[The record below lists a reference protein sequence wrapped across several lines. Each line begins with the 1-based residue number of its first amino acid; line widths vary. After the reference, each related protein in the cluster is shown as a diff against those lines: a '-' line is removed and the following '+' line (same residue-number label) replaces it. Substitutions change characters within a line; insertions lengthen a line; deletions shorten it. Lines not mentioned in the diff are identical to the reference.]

1 MHMPPN
7 FFTCGLNFL
16 RTLRIFAASV
26 LQIFSSPSWT
36 LIKVILLF
44 FNLAQ
49 KIWTDFQENYWIDNC
64 HGEGERPSRFLWPAE
79 INNIPKFHRQNLYCS

>member
-49 KIWTDFQENYWIDNC
+49 NYWNNNG

-79 INNIPKFHRQNLYCS
+79 INNMPKFHR